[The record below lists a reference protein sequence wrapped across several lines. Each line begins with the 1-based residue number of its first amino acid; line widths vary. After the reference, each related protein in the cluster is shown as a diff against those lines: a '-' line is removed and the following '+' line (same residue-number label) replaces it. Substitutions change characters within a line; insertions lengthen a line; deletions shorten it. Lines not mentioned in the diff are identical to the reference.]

1 MTKTT
6 DSTDH
11 RKLES
16 IRETEREH
24 GQQLSVGHREVVAVM
39 DLGAD
44 RVAEMEVEEL
54 QQMCGVSQRTA
65 YRLRRIVRIA
75 QKHT

>member
-1 MTKTT
+1 MTETT
-6 DSTDH
+6 DTTDH

-24 GQQLSVGHREVVAVM
+24 GRQLSIGHQEVVAVM